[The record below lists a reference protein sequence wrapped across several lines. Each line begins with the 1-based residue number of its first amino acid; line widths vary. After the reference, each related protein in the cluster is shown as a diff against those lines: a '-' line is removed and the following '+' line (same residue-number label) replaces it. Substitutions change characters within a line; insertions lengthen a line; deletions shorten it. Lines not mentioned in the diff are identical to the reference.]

1 MKSVTER
8 ARVVLALTIALAAC
22 GGESAGAGDA
32 AAAGDADE
40 TSVGK
45 AAANETGS
53 AEGSGYTVTEVTNGG
68 TIRGVVSFE
77 GAVPP
82 PETVASTE
90 DADVCGER
98 QEVQLL
104 EVDGDGGLANAIVSL
119 VDIEAGAA
127 LEVRASPP
135 ALDQRDCRFSPHV
148 LIAAADAPVA
158 ILNSD
163 PIMHNVHTLTF
174 ENRAVNRSQP
184 PGVRKIELSFPR
196 PEKVKVRC
204 DVHEWMSAWIVAVD
218 HPYHAVT
225 SGDGSFVIE
234 NVPPGTYTLEVWH
247 EALGST
253 TRSVSVAPGE
263 TTEEALVISG
273 TES

>member
-1 MKSVTER
+1 M
-8 ARVVLALTIALAAC
+8 
-22 GGESAGAGDA
+22 
-32 AAAGDADE
+32 
-40 TSVGK
+40 
-45 AAANETGS
+45 
-53 AEGSGYTVTEVTNGG
+53 
-68 TIRGVVSFE
+68 
-77 GAVPP
+77 
-82 PETVASTE
+82 
-90 DADVCGER
+90 
-98 QEVQLL
+98 QLL

-127 LEVRASPP
+127 LEVGASPP
-135 ALDQRDCRFSPHV
+135 ALDQRGCRFSPHV

-163 PIMHNVHTLTF
+163 PIMHNVHTLSF

-247 EALGST
+247 EAVGST

>member
-1 MKSVTER
+1 MKSVMER
-8 ARVVLALTIALAAC
+8 AGVVLALTIALAAC

-40 TSVGK
+40 TSAGK

-82 PETVASTE
+82 PETVAVTE

-127 LEVRASPP
+127 LEVGASPP
-135 ALDQRDCRFSPHV
+135 ALDQRDCRFSPHL

-204 DVHEWMSAWIVAVD
+204 DVHEWMSAWIIAVD

-234 NVPPGTYTLEVWH
+234 NVPPGTYTLEVWQ

-253 TRSVSVAPGE
+253 SETVTVEPGG
-263 TTEEALVISG
+263 TAEASIVMAAEG
-273 TES
+273 